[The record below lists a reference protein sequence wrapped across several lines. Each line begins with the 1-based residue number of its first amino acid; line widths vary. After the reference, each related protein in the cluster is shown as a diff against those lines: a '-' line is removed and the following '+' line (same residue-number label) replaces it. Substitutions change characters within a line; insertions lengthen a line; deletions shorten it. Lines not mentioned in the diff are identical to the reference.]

1 MPDLVKDISKYA
13 GVILLP
19 ILFCYFTVAEAQ
31 DDHYWS
37 RQYGAVSTFMGGAM
51 VGGVSDNSAVYYN
64 PAALAFITNSSLS
77 VDANVYRMDRILIKD
92 GGGTGINLNSAQM
105 SVFPQIISG
114 MVNLIKSGKLKL
126 SYTLLTRN
134 HINLLM
140 NTRYSSTASQSDP
153 DNPLI
158 QSTISYLYAD
168 K

>member
-31 DDHYWS
+31 DDHYWLQ
-37 RQYGAVSTFMGGAM
+37 QYGAVSTLLGGAM
-51 VGGVSDNSAVYYN
+51 VGGVNDNSVVYYN
-64 PAALAFITNSSLS
+64 PAALAFINNPSLS

-114 MVNLIKSGKLKL
+114 MINLSKGGKLKL
-126 SYTLLTRN
+126 SYSLLTRN
-134 HINLLM
+134 HANLLM
-140 NTRYSSTASQSDP
+140 NTRYSSTASQNDP
-153 DNPLI
+153 DNPMI
-158 QSTISYLYAD
+158 QCTIPYLYTD